1 MENMEA
7 WKKNYNILEADEKSL
22 ELEKTFKGKLQNII
36 VNTIQSVNEVAEIV
50 KGIVLSENPNLR
62 YQTNDKFNPD
72 EVKAKLAD
80 SPGNVL
86 VDILKKNYFD
96 EEWSFVQNTDRN
108 FFSC

>member
-7 WKKNYNILEADEKSL
+7 WVKNYNILAADEKSV
-22 ELEKTFKGKLQNII
+22 ELKKTFQGKLQNII
-36 VNTIQSVNEVAEIV
+36 VNTVQSVNEVAEIV
-50 KGIVLSENPNLR
+50 KSIVLSENPNLR

-86 VDILKKNYFD
+86 VNILKKNYFD
-96 EEWSFVQNTDRN
+96 EEWSFVHTTHG
-108 FFSC
+108 